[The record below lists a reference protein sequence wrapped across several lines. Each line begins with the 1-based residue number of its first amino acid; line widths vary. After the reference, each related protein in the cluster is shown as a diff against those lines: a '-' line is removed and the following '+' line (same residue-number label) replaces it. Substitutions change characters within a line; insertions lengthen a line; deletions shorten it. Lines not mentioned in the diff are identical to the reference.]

1 MKPER
6 EEFANRGMTKENRHR
21 RTGNG
26 DLAEGIRNQE
36 LETNETRNLP
46 FNWFGTTASADV
58 PDQGRLALSPAPIAY
73 VNIAAIKKLVVGFLI
88 GMGVSLAC

>member
-46 FNWFGTTASADV
+46 FNWFGTTSADV
-58 PDQGRLALSPAPIAY
+58 LNQGRLASAFSRLQR
-73 VNIAAIKKLVVGFLI
+73 FL
-88 GMGVSLAC
+88 GDRKEA